1 MELHTHINYSI
12 LFVLSFLH
20 YIRFR
25 IAKITNLNDTK
36 KFEVSLT
43 ILNRSPFTFNTVTMV
58 ILICKRESDVHES
71 AAFQKMDVSISSYKH
86 TERINSRE
94 HKRSGYVHRVTK
106 WTDNRANEKYE
117 GEKMRI
123 DVIQM
128 RVKGHSLDVSV

>member
-71 AAFQKMDVSISSYKH
+71 AAF
-86 TERINSRE
+86 
-94 HKRSGYVHRVTK
+94 
-106 WTDNRANEKYE
+106 
-117 GEKMRI
+117 
-123 DVIQM
+123 
-128 RVKGHSLDVSV
+128 